1 MWWQNILTIIILD
14 NMNIVSRLKYITRVV
29 FALKDFAIR
38 NEKLLEGKDI
48 RNHGLQK
55 VFDKFFYR

>member
-1 MWWQNILTIIILD
+1 
-14 NMNIVSRLKYITRVV
+14 MNIVSRLKYITRVV

-38 NEKLLEGKDI
+38 NKKLLEGKNI

-55 VFDKFFYR
+55 NSDKCFYR

>member
-1 MWWQNILTIIILD
+1 
-14 NMNIVSRLKYITRVV
+14 MNIVSRLKYITRVI

-38 NEKLLEGKDI
+38 NEKLLKGKDI

-55 VFDKFFYR
+55 VFDKCFYR